1 MSVTSPS
8 TRFSNMRIVLRI
20 LYENNAFDKEH
31 ALKKQFIADKME
43 RTVSVLNNALS
54 MLREIKLVS
63 VGYQNLGDIV
73 FLEENGRKFYKL
85 LRTNNNKE
93 IKDFSIKLIKES
105 NSLLYKESYKL
116 LKREPDMSHDTLGRE
131 IRKKIFNDKKPQ
143 RNSSY
148 ANNGRTIKD
157 IFCGMQ
163 IIDIDIARIR
173 RINLR
178 GRTIGKLYA
187 EHKITHVLDA
197 VKKFTNKNTWQIK
210 TSSHFAWDKEKE
222 SEIARTL
229 IDLNIAFY
237 YDYDS
242 RILKL
247 TDKGEKLKNNLK
259 TNKRKNILKF
269 ILLDFPPIKSVIIDL
284 IKLDREFS
292 SLEVGGFISDFNK
305 INWAN
310 GTKIQH
316 GSTLISWLKEAE
328 IVVNS
333 TSQFRYKISDD
344 YNIEIVSSNLKLDWS
359 LIDDKQFED
368 LCCDL
373 LKSLD
378 NFENVIKM
386 GGAPGDLKRDI
397 SAIERIETTFEGV
410 EYRKYLV
417 QCKRYIKTK
426 VTPDELPGLV
436 NALPTHDSDG
446 LLIMTSNELTPNA
459 RIYLENINKDKTNR
473 YKAKWVEKN
482 KLEELI
488 KNKPEIMK
496 KYF

>member
-8 TRFSNMRIVLRI
+8 TRFSNIRMVLRI
-20 LYENNAFDKEH
+20 LFENNAFDKDH
-31 ALKKQFIADKME
+31 ALKKQFIADKMNK
-43 RTVSVLNNALS
+43 TVSLLNNALS
-54 MLREIKLVS
+54 MMREIKLVN
-63 VGYQNLGDIV
+63 VGYQHPGDMV
-73 FLEENGRKFYKL
+73 FLMKNGRRFYEL
-85 LRTNNNKE
+85 LQTNNKKE
-93 IKDFSIKLIKES
+93 IKEFSIKLIKES
-105 NSLLYKESYKL
+105 DSLLYKESYKL
-116 LKREPDMSHDTLGRE
+116 LRREQNMSHDTLGRE

-173 RINLR
+173 RVNLR
-178 GRTIGKLYA
+178 GREIGKLYA
-187 EHKITHVLDA
+187 EHKITHVLNA
-197 VKKFTNKNTWQIK
+197 VKKFTDKNTWQIK
-210 TSSHFAWDKEKE
+210 SSSHFAWDKEKE
-222 SEIARTL
+222 FEIARTL
-229 IDLNIAFY
+229 IDLNIAVY
-237 YDYDS
+237 YDYDN

-247 TDKGEKLKNNLK
+247 TDKGEELKKNLK
-259 TNKRKNILKF
+259 TNKRKKNLKF
-269 ILLDFPPIKSVIIDL
+269 IFLDFPPVKCVIIDL
-284 IKLDREFS
+284 IKLDKEFS
-292 SLEVGGFISDFNK
+292 SLEVGDLISNFNK
-305 INWAN
+305 SNWAN

-344 YNIEIVSSNLKLDWS
+344 FNIGMVSSSSKLDWS

-373 LKSLD
+373 LNSLD
-378 NFENVIKM
+378 NYENVIKM

-397 SAIERIETTFEGV
+397 SATERIETAFNDV

-417 QCKRYIKTK
+417 QCKRYVKSK
-426 VTPDELPGLV
+426 VTPDELPGLI
-436 NALPTHDSDG
+436 NALPTHDADG

-459 RIYLENINKDKTNR
+459 RIYLEKINNGPER
-473 YKAKWVEKN
+473 YKAKWVERN
-482 KLEELI
+482 KLEELLQNNPKI
-488 KNKPEIMK
+488 IS
-496 KYF
+496 KYWR